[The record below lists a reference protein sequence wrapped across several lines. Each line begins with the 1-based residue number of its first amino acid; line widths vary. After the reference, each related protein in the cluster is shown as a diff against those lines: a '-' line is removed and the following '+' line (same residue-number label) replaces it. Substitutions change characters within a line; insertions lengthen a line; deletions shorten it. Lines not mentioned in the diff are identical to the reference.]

1 MGFQVMLSTFT
12 EPGYCWRRNFRRQK
26 CVSLRTLEG
35 FKFSTLKTPVHL
47 LDPRTKFLIVMAVLV
62 PALLFANIYVMI
74 ALLLSQLPLLLVG
87 KVARR
92 WALSL
97 RAGVFLSALIFVV
110 NLFTGSYLSAIAL
123 TLRFLVLLTSFSL
136 FFMTTSP
143 DDLGLALDKIG
154 AVRWL
159 SRRWLGYPNA
169 LSFTFTT
176 AVRLVPTLAVDAQT
190 VVDAQRSRGLELDK
204 GNLLK
209 RGRDYIPN
217 LIPLLLI
224 AIRRSL
230 ELAEALESRGFPGK
244 EGRTSLFQ
252 LKLRPADYVI
262 IVLCLFVIGVSFWI
276 FFHYKIPVL

>member
-1 MGFQVMLSTFT
+1 
-12 EPGYCWRRNFRRQK
+12 
-26 CVSLRTLEG
+26 
-35 FKFSTLKTPVHL
+35 
-47 LDPRTKFLIVMAVLV
+47 
-62 PALLFANIYVMI
+62 MI
-74 ALLLSQLPLLLVG
+74 ILLLSQIPLLFLG
-87 KVARR
+87 RVARR
-92 WALSL
+92 WMLSL
-97 RAGVFLSALIFVV
+97 RAGIFLSGLIFVV
-110 NLFTGSYLSAIAL
+110 NFFTGSIFSAIAL
-123 TLRFLVLLTSFSL
+123 TLRFLVLLTAFSL

-143 DDLGLALDKIG
+143 DDLGLALDRIG

-159 SRRWLGYPNA
+159 SRKWLGYPNA

-204 GNLLK
+204 GNLL
-209 RGRDYIPN
+209 RRIRNYIPI

-252 LKLRPADYVI
+252 LKLKRADYAMISVSFVA
-262 IVLCLFVIGVSFWI
+262 IVLSVWVFL
-276 FFHYKIPVL
+276 HYHVPVF

>member
-1 MGFQVMLSTFT
+1 M
-12 EPGYCWRRNFRRQK
+12 
-26 CVSLRTLEG
+26 
-35 FKFSTLKTPVHL
+35 
-47 LDPRTKFLIVMAVLV
+47 LDPRAKFLLVIAVLI
-62 PALLFANIYVMI
+62 PALLFASVWVMVI
-74 ALLLSQLPLLLVG
+74 LLLSQLPLLFIG
-87 KVARR
+87 RVARR

-97 RAGVFLSALIFVV
+97 RAGVFLSGLIFAV
-110 NLFTGSYLSAIAL
+110 NFFTGSVFSAIAL
-123 TLRFLVLLTSFSL
+123 TLRFLVLLTAFSL

-143 DDLGLALDKIG
+143 DDLGLALDRIG

-159 SRRWLGYPNA
+159 SRKWLGYPNA

-190 VVDAQRSRGLELDK
+190 VMDAQRSRGLELDK
-204 GNLLK
+204 GNLL
-209 RGRDYIPN
+209 RRIRNYIPI

-252 LKLRPADYVI
+252 LKLKRGDYAI
-262 IVLCLFVIGVSFWI
+262 IGISVGAIAVSIWVFL
-276 FFHYKIPVL
+276 HYRVPVF

>member
-1 MGFQVMLSTFT
+1 M
-12 EPGYCWRRNFRRQK
+12 
-26 CVSLRTLEG
+26 
-35 FKFSTLKTPVHL
+35 
-47 LDPRTKFLIVMAVLV
+47 LDPRAKFLLVIAVLI
-62 PALLFANIYVMI
+62 PALLFASVWVMVI
-74 ALLLSQLPLLLVG
+74 LLLSQLPLLFIG
-87 KVARR
+87 RVARR
-92 WALSL
+92 LALSR
-97 RAGVFLSALIFVV
+97 RAGVFRSGLIFFV
-110 NLFTGSYLSAIAL
+110 NLFTGSDLSAIAL

-143 DDLGLALDKIG
+143 DDLGLALDRIG

-209 RGRDYIPN
+209 RVRNYIPI

-252 LKLRPADYVI
+252 LKLRPVDYSI
-262 IVLCLFVIGVSFWI
+262 IAVSLAIIGISFWVY
-276 FFHYKIPVL
+276 FHYKIPVL